1 MPASPR
7 ISSGA
12 GSRFPAM
19 PEALDRLVDDFLDHH
34 RRFHPVDATFMGFA
48 GGDDRLPPSDTEAP
62 AREAEALDALIRRLE
77 ETPVA
82 GTPGARIEAK
92 MLAAALTHA
101 RTALDRWPHHVQPS
115 WYTGEI
121 AFGLIS
127 LLLPSAPAGA
137 AEALPARLAAIPSFL
152 VGAKV
157 HLAGRPTPPDWS
169 ERAMK
174 EVAAL
179 GRLFARGLP
188 LHPLWQASWQPL
200 VEAAG
205 AALKA
210 FADGLAAMEVGS
222 PACGRDYLA
231 FLMREVHGLPWTP
244 EEAVALAEDAFVRL
258 GDELAAEAR
267 RIDPSRSWQ
276 EQLSDLSTDHPSLDA
291 VSATYRRWHERALD
305 GAGRLVTPAVGYGLD
320 FRVHDAWAQPVIG
333 DLYFLAYRSP
343 PALAAGRGSIYWIPA
358 PGADAASYLRGQ
370 AAVTIKQTHAVHHG
384 SIGHHTQNAR
394 AREAPSR
401 LARLAGT
408 DCASGIAFLSSGTM
422 VEGWACYATELMAEV
437 EGFYE
442 PAERLALIQADR
454 RNAASVLA
462 DIRLH
467 TGAWSLDQM
476 RTFYRDEAGFPAARV
491 WGETTRN
498 SLLPATRVMYFLG
511 TEQIKS
517 LRTEI
522 GGEPK
527 PLFDA
532 LLGHGHVP
540 IAWAAEEIRRARP

>member
-12 GSRFPAM
+12 GSRCPNM
-19 PEALDRLVDDFLDHH
+19 PETLDRLVDDFLDHH
-34 RRFHPVDATFMGFA
+34 RRFHPVDATFMGLA
-48 GGDDRLPPSDTEAP
+48 GGDHLLPPSEVEAP
-62 AREAEALDALIRRLE
+62 VREAAALDALIQRLDRVTVGE
-77 ETPVA
+77 
-82 GTPGARIEAK
+82 TPGARIEAK
-92 MLAAALTHA
+92 MLRAALAHA
-101 RTALDRWPHHVQPS
+101 RAAVDHWPRYVQPS

-137 AEALPARLAAIPSFL
+137 AEALPARLAAIPGFL
-152 VGAKV
+152 AGAPP

-169 ERAMK
+169 ERALK

-188 LHPLWQASWQPL
+188 HHPLWETSWQPL
-200 VEAAG
+200 VDAAG
-205 AALKA
+205 VALKD
-210 FADGLAAMEVGS
+210 FAEGLSARPDAR
-222 PACGRDYLA
+222 PFCGRDYLA
-231 FLMREVHGLPWTP
+231 FLMRDVHGLPWSP
-244 EEAVALAEDAFVRL
+244 EEAVALAEDAFTRL
-258 GDELAAEAR
+258 GDKLASEAA
-267 RIDPSRSWQ
+267 RIDPSKSWQ
-276 EQLSDLSTDHPSLDA
+276 EQLSELSALHPSLDA
-291 VSATYRRWHERALD
+291 VSATYRRWHERALAE
-305 GAGRLVTPAVGYGLD
+305 AGNLVTPAAGYGLD
-320 FRVHDAWAQPVIG
+320 FRIHDAWAQPVIG

-343 PALAAGRGSIYWIPA
+343 PALTAGSGSVYWIPA
-358 PGADAASYLRGQ
+358 PGADAAAYLRGQ

-437 EGFYE
+437 DGFYA
-442 PAERLALIQADR
+442 PAETLALIQADR

-462 DIRLH
+462 DIKLH
-467 TGAWSLDQM
+467 TGAWSLEEM
-476 RTFYRDEAGFPAARV
+476 RAFYRDEAGFPAARV

-498 SLLPATRVMYFLG
+498 SLLPGTRLMYFLG

-522 GGEPK
+522 GGAPQ

-540 IAWAAEEIRRARP
+540 IAWAAEEIRRARA

>member
-12 GSRFPAM
+12 GSRCPNM

-34 RRFHPVDATFMGFA
+34 RRFHPVDATFMGLA
-48 GGDDRLPPSDTEAP
+48 GSDDRLPPSDAEAP
-62 AREAEALDALIRRLE
+62 AREAEALDALIGRLE
-77 ETPVA
+77 QTPVVDM
-82 GTPGARIEAK
+82 PGARIEAK
-92 MLAAALTHA
+92 MLRATLSHA
-101 RTALDRWPHHVQPS
+101 RTALDRWPRHIQPS

-127 LLLPSAPAGA
+127 LLLPSAPATA
-137 AEALPARLAAIPSFL
+137 AEALPARLAAIPGFL
-152 VGAKV
+152 ADAEGR
-157 HLAGRPTPPDWS
+157 LAGQPTPADWS
-169 ERAMK
+169 ERARK

-179 GRLFARGLP
+179 DRLFAQGLP
-188 LHPLWQASWQPL
+188 QHPLWRTSWQPL
-200 VEAAG
+200 IEAAARALNAFAESL
-205 AALKA
+205 AALPPRQ
-210 FADGLAAMEVGS
+210 
-222 PACGRDYLA
+222 PASGREYMS
-231 FLMREVHGLPWTP
+231 FLMQDVHGLPWTLD
-244 EEAVALAEDAFVRL
+244 EAVALAEDAFVRL
-258 GDELAAEAR
+258 GDRLTTEAK

-276 EQLSDLSTDHPSLDA
+276 EQLSDLAAVHPDLDA
-291 VSATYRRWHERALD
+291 VAPTYRRWHERTLAEA
-305 GAGRLVTPAVGYGLD
+305 GALVTPATGYGLD
-320 FRVHDAWAQPVIG
+320 FRIHDAWAQPVIG

-343 PALAAGRGSIYWIPA
+343 PALSAGGGSVYWIPA
-358 PGADAASYLRGQ
+358 PGPDHVAYLRGQ

-394 AREAPSR
+394 ARGAPSR

-437 EGFYE
+437 EGFYA

-462 DIRLH
+462 DIKLH
-467 TGAWSLDQM
+467 TGAWSLQQM
-476 RTFYRDEAGFPAARV
+476 RAFYRDEAGFPAARV

-498 SLLPATRVMYFLG
+498 SLMPGTRLMYFLG
-511 TEQIKS
+511 TEQIKA
-517 LRTEI
+517 LRAEI
-522 GGEPK
+522 GGAPK

-540 IAWAAEEIRRARP
+540 IAWAAEEIRRARV